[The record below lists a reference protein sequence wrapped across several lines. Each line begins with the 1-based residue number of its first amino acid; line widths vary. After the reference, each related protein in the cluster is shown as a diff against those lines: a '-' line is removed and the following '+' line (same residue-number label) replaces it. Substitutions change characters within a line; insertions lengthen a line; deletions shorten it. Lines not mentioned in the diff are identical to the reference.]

1 MAPAPLAGALALPP
15 SLAETKAEA
24 SQPTKRLCGAAASA
38 QRPSAVEAIHFNL
51 LSAKDVM
58 HISEL
63 AVSERNLYDMPDRVP
78 RPAGLLDPR
87 LGTSDKTI
95 KCATCGGALKDCAG
109 HFGHIKL
116 ELPVFHIGYFKHT
129 LGVLQCIC
137 KRCSRVLLTDEERNL
152 LLRRLRSRQTD
163 LGVKRAISRR
173 VSEKCKRVRNCPHCG
188 AHNGPVRKVAN
199 ALKIQHDKHSKAPK
213 ELLDEETK
221 CFETLLKEED
231 ANSNKQND
239 SIARTVKAS
248 MDDLNPLRTL
258 RLFERIPFED
268 VVLLDVSGG
277 RPEHLLLTHLPVSPV
292 CIRPSVNVDN
302 TSGTNEDDITMKM
315 VSIVE
320 VNNRLKQDIERGI
333 ATSTLVECWDHLQTQ
348 CASLVNSELPGLPS
362 TFHTYGSKPNRG
374 FAQRLKGKQ
383 GRFRFNLSGKRV
395 DFTGRTV
402 ISPDPNLS
410 IDQVG
415 VPLSVATS
423 LTYPEMV
430 NEYNIHRLRRC
441 VRNGMHKHPG
451 ANFIEKVQSRDAEGS
466 ASDMTVSGGKS
477 ARGDKAGK
485 WYLKYGDSNKAA
497 QQLQIGDVVER
508 HLMDGDVVLFNRQPS
523 LHRLSIMAHRVRV
536 HKHRTFSF
544 NLCVCAPYNADFD
557 GDEMNLHVPQTEAAK
572 AEARMLMG
580 VHHNLRT
587 PKGGEA
593 LVACTQDFL
602 TSAFLLTSRDVFFD
616 RTGFNQVC
624 CMFSNTEARECIEV
638 PPPAIWRPIALWTGK
653 QVVSALIRS
662 CRIPS
667 MGKAEV
673 RPSFEVSEKGY
684 SRKAFGVEREAK
696 ELCPSDGWVCVHKGE
711 LVSGRMGKAT
721 LGSGTRTGLFATL
734 LATYE
739 PLVAAGAMDKL
750 ARLSSRWIGSRGFSI
765 GLDDVKAPD
774 ALIQGRRQRMEAG
787 YARCDAHI
795 EEFRR
800 GNLQLQAG
808 CTMDETL
815 EAVVTGELNNI
826 RQEAGALCSKLLSR
840 LNPAVVMATCGS
852 KGSPLNV
859 AQMVACVGQQT
870 VSGQR
875 CPDGFDGRTL
885 PHYEVGARD
894 PASKGFVANSFF
906 SGLTPTEL
914 FFHAMGGREG
924 LVDTAVK
931 TAETGY
937 MSRRLMKA
945 LEDLGVQYD
954 GTVRTSTKHIVQFQY
969 GDDGLDPMLMVG
981 KDGVPVDFAEQL
993 ASVLEEDRS
1002 GAPGETH
1009 GVGLDR
1015 WADDRDARKSDVEAL
1030 IASLDNEL
1038 FPHGLT
1044 DQDGKQLD
1052 PLGEQGSKGGG
1063 KDMRARPS
1071 KKFSDEL
1078 RAFLK
1083 SAVVDS
1089 RDGLVPSPRQLAL
1102 LGERS
1107 LALYRAAAVDPGTAV
1122 GAVGAQSI
1130 GEPGTQVGVQITLQ
1144 SHKFNSITN
1153 PNLIFL

>member
-1 MAPAPLAGALALPP
+1 MDIEDNLVPKLAYFLTMLGGPVDRLLRNPTYFTL
-15 SLAETKAEA
+15 SLA
-24 SQPTKRLCGAAASA
+24 R
-38 QRPSAVEAIHFNL
+38 RI
-51 LSAKDVM
+51 
-58 HISEL
+58 
-63 AVSERNLYDMPDRVP
+63 VP
-78 RPAGLLDPR
+78 RHQFLNSCIASSIITRESEGGPPTERRPHRGKPSSATESLAARTGYGPSNPLPLYALL
-87 LGTSDKTI
+87 
-95 KCATCGGALKDCAG
+95 
-109 HFGHIKL
+109 
-116 ELPVFHIGYFKHT
+116 V
-129 LGVLQCIC
+129 
-137 KRCSRVLLTDEERNL
+137 TDREF
-152 LLRRLRSRQTD
+152 
-163 LGVKRAISRR
+163 ISRY
-173 VSEKCKRVRNCPHCG
+173 
-188 AHNGPVRKVAN
+188 
-199 ALKIQHDKHSKAPK
+199 AL
-213 ELLDEETK
+213 
-221 CFETLLKEED
+221 
-231 ANSNKQND
+231 
-239 SIARTVKAS
+239 
-248 MDDLNPLRTL
+248 
-258 RLFERIPFED
+258 
-268 VVLLDVSGG
+268 
-277 RPEHLLLTHLPVSPV
+277 
-292 CIRPSVNVDN
+292 
-302 TSGTNEDDITMKM
+302 
-315 VSIVE
+315 
-320 VNNRLKQDIERGI
+320 
-333 ATSTLVECWDHLQTQ
+333 
-348 CASLVNSELPGLPS
+348 
-362 TFHTYGSKPNRG
+362 
-374 FAQRLKGKQ
+374 
-383 GRFRFNLSGKRV
+383 
-395 DFTGRTV
+395 
-402 ISPDPNLS
+402 
-410 IDQVG
+410 
-415 VPLSVATS
+415 
-423 LTYPEMV
+423 
-430 NEYNIHRLRRC
+430 
-441 VRNGMHKHPG
+441 
-451 ANFIEKVQSRDAEGS
+451 
-466 ASDMTVSGGKS
+466 
-477 ARGDKAGK
+477 
-485 WYLKYGDSNKAA
+485 
-497 QQLQIGDVVER
+497 
-508 HLMDGDVVLFNRQPS
+508 
-523 LHRLSIMAHRVRV
+523 RVRV
-536 HKHRTFSF
+536 
-544 NLCVCAPYNADFD
+544 
-557 GDEMNLHVPQTEAAK
+557 EM
-572 AEARMLMG
+572 
-580 VHHNLRT
+580 
-587 PKGGEA
+587 
-593 LVACTQDFL
+593 
-602 TSAFLLTSRDVFFD
+602 
-616 RTGFNQVC
+616 
-624 CMFSNTEARECIEV
+624 
-638 PPPAIWRPIALWTGK
+638 
-653 QVVSALIRS
+653 
-662 CRIPS
+662 
-667 MGKAEV
+667 
-673 RPSFEVSEKGY
+673 
-684 SRKAFGVEREAK
+684 
-696 ELCPSDGWVCVHKGE
+696 CVHKGE

-1107 LALYRAAAVDPGTAV
+1107 LTLYRAAAVDPGTAV